1 MVVPLCLGPRDC
13 GLVGQK
19 GPGPLGE
26 GSIAARQRAAMRG
39 GAAQI
44 PKGAEASRVDP
55 ETGPVTRPHI
65 GGRLRDRLGE
75 WLKRWARRYSAARSS
90 GMPARKRCVLEAVP
104 VLHAA
109 SWQPAKGRVEA

>member
-1 MVVPLCLGPRDC
+1 MRLDGGDDPVGDVLVNVEAFFCHGRSPSACGPRDC

-26 GSIAARQRAAMRG
+26 GSNAARQRAAKRG

-55 ETGPVTRPHI
+55 ETGPVT
-65 GGRLRDRLGE
+65 
-75 WLKRWARRYSAARSS
+75 
-90 GMPARKRCVLEAVP
+90 VP
-104 VLHAA
+104 T
-109 SWQPAKGRVEA
+109 